1 MNLLYQSQ
9 RAMRAKREEAMR
21 RGVIAVLDI
30 GTFKIACLVL
40 RFDETDIEEIPG
52 DGIGAMAGQAG
63 FRSSGRRRPARAV

>member
-40 RFDETDIEEIPG
+40 KFDETDIAPATG
-52 DGIGAMAGQAG
+52 SA
-63 FRSSGRRRPARAV
+63 RWRGRRASASSARPRPGRAG

>member
-1 MNLLYQSQ
+1 MLYQSQ

-40 RFDETDIEEIPG
+40 RFDDTDIVRPDATGSARWPG
-52 DGIGAMAGQAG
+52 SRASASSARPRPGRAG
-63 FRSSGRRRPARAV
+63 

>member
-30 GTFKIACLVL
+30 GTS
-40 RFDETDIEEIPG
+40 
-52 DGIGAMAGQAG
+52 
-63 FRSSGRRRPARAV
+63 RSRAWC